1 MKTHKIKTIQDVVN
15 AVDEKNIDAF
25 LVDFK
30 SFLTTITILKVNGSI
45 PKIETMTWVD
55 DGKNDVTID
64 LKDDEIGNNL
74 GSFKFRKN

>member
-15 AVDEKNIDAF
+15 AVDEKNMDAF
-25 LVDFK
+25 LTDFK
-30 SFLTTITILKVNGSI
+30 SFLTAITILKVNGSI

-64 LKDDEIGNNL
+64 LKDNENGNNL